1 MKSFTLAEIKS
12 FQKPHDSIFST
23 LITRKLSRVFT
34 FVLLEL
40 FPNISPNTVSMT
52 SMLINLAAAAC
63 LFSASYWTRIIGV
76 VLLQIGFVFDC
87 SDGEVARATGKSS
100 PFGGFLDSTF
110 DRVKEIIVLGALTHH
125 LASHVALPFGWT
137 PIYALILGASA
148 VLGLQLVSYIREAKK
163 AAFPKTRT
171 SEIYI
176 TKSIYLGTVDLFVY
190 SVTFA
195 VIFQLEY
202 WLLWGFALISI
213 PLILKQIRGA
223 YILSKAEVKQL

>member
-1 MKSFTLAEIKS
+1 MKTFTLADIRS
-12 FQKPHDSIFST
+12 FQKPHDSVFST
-23 LITRKLSRVFT
+23 LITRKLSRVLT
-34 FVLLEL
+34 FVLLRI
-40 FPNISPNTVSMT
+40 FPNISPNTVSVT
-52 SMLINLAAAAC
+52 SMLINLLAAWC
-63 LFSASYWTRIIGV
+63 LFSPSHWTRILGV

-100 PFGGFLDSTF
+100 PFGAFLDSTF
-110 DRVKEIIVLGALTHH
+110 DRIKEIIVLGAITHH
-125 LASHVALPFGWT
+125 LASHTVLPFGWT
-137 PIYALILGASA
+137 PIYALILGAAA

-176 TKSIYLGTVDLFVY
+176 TKSIYLGTVDLFIY

-195 VIFQLEY
+195 VIFQLEF

-213 PLILKQIRGA
+213 PLVLKQIWGA
-223 YILSKAEVKQL
+223 YKLSATLTHTN

>member
-23 LITRKLSRVFT
+23 LITRKFSRLLT
-34 FVLLEL
+34 FVLLKL
-40 FPNISPNTVSMT
+40 IPTISPNTVSSI
-52 SMLINLAAAAC
+52 SMVFNLASAVC
-63 LFSASYWTRIIGV
+63 LLSPSYWTRFLGV
-76 VLLQIGFVFDC
+76 ALLQIGFVFDC

-100 PFGGFLDSTF
+100 SFGGFLDSTF
-110 DRVKEIIVLGALTHH
+110 DRIKEIIVLGALTHH
-125 LASHVALPFGWT
+125 LALHTILPFGWT
-137 PIYALILGASA
+137 PIYMLILGASA

-176 TKSIYLGTVDLFVY
+176 TKSIYLGTVDLFIY

-202 WLLWGFALISI
+202 WMFWGFALISI
-213 PLILKQIRGA
+213 PLVLKQIRSA
-223 YILSKAEVKQL
+223 FILSKAEGKDI